1 MRRILAITAAVGVG
15 AVLVL
20 AAVRAAPIRSTPAHR
35 GAMPPAS
42 AAKDAY
48 VALPLRFEPNVG
60 QADERVTFLSRGHG
74 YTMLMTRT
82 GALLKLDKPAERD
95 TRSPGHPTSKPAEQ
109 AVIRLTFEGANPDS
123 LVAGRGRL
131 ESVSNYLLGSDPD
144 RWFTGV
150 PNYSRVFYRNLY
162 DGVSLEYYANR
173 GGELE
178 FDLTLAPAADPDQI
192 RLSYTGTDSL
202 RVDASGALV
211 LRAGDAQLL
220 QAPPVVY
227 QWVDG
232 EKREVQGRYVLHG
245 ASQVGFALASYDRS
259 LPLVI
264 DPVITYSTYLGGS
277 GDDQPIWSDI
287 DRAGNFYVTG
297 FTNSPDFPTTG
308 GVFQPTFGGG
318 DGDAFVAKLNRSGSG
333 LVWST
338 YLGGDAFDVGIG
350 LDVDRHGNVVVTGE
364 TGSTGFPTTPGAFQ
378 PTFAGGPTDAFVT
391 KLNAKGSR
399 LLFSTFLGGEGG
411 EGFDIGFISFF
422 DRAGNVY
429 VEGDT
434 GSPDFPTT
442 PGSFQPTF
450 GGGPG
455 DGFVAKLRPNGA
467 RLVYS
472 TFIGGSG
479 ADGAHDGEL
488 DKAGNFYLDGFT
500 DSADFP
506 TTPGA
511 FQPTFG
517 GGATDAW
524 AAKLNKTGTALVYS
538 TYLGGAGDEDVFD
551 LTIDRSGSA
560 YIPGLTSSADFP
572 VTPGA
577 FQTTYQ
583 GGDLDGYLTKLNP
596 AGTRAVYSTYLG
608 GSDFDITGTV
618 RIDRHGVAHV
628 AGVTGSADFPVTSEA
643 FQGTYGGGPADA
655 FLVLLSRNGSRLRFG
670 SYLGGSGEDGSVGAG
685 SWLDGK
691 GNWFIPGFTNSTDF
705 PVTPGAFQ
713 TANAGGFDVF
723 LVKVALD
730 KRHNGS
736 GQRTAS
742 VTVESSGPRAGLTRD
757 RIAKR

>member
-15 AVLVL
+15 TALVL
-20 AAVRAAPIRSTPAHR
+20 AAVRAAPVRSIPAHR
-35 GAMPPAS
+35 GATPPTS
-42 AAKDAY
+42 AAKDAS

-60 QADERVTFLSRGHG
+60 QADDGVRFLSRGHG

-82 GALLKLDKPAERD
+82 GAVLKLARPAERD
-95 TRSPGHPTSKPAEQ
+95 TRPPGHLTPKPAEQ
-109 AVIRLTFEGANPDS
+109 AVIGLTFEGANPDPA
-123 LVAGRGRL
+123 VAGQGRL

-150 PNYSRVFYRNLY
+150 PNYSRVSYRNLY

-178 FDLTLAPAADPDQI
+178 FDLTLAPGVDPDRI
-192 RLSYTGTDSL
+192 RLSYSGADEL
-202 RVDASGALV
+202 GIDPSGALV
-211 LRAGDAQLL
+211 LRAGGAQVR

-232 EKREVQGRYVLHG
+232 ARRQVQGRYVLHG
-245 ASQVGFALASYDRS
+245 AGQVGFTLATYDRS
-259 LPLVI
+259 IPLVI

-277 GDDQPIWSDI
+277 ADDFPIWSDI
-287 DRAGNFYVTG
+287 DHAGNFYVTG
-297 FTNSPDFPTTG
+297 STTSADFPTTRKA
-308 GVFQPTFGGG
+308 FQPTFGGEE
-318 DGDAFVAKLNRSGSG
+318 DAFVTKLNRSGSRV
-333 LVWST
+333 VWST
-338 YLGGDAFDVGIG
+338 YLGGDAADAALG
-350 LDVDRHGNVVVTGE
+350 LDVDRRGHVVVTGR
-364 TGSTGFPTTPGAFQ
+364 TSSTGFPTTLAAFQ
-378 PTFAGGPTDAFVT
+378 PTFAGGDNDAFVT

-399 LLFSTFLGGEGG
+399 LLFSTFLGGT
-411 EGFDIGFISFF
+411 GFDVGFISFF
-422 DRAGNVY
+422 DRHGNVY

-450 GGGPG
+450 GGGPS
-455 DGFVAKLRPNGA
+455 DGFVTKLNPKGS

-472 TFIGGSG
+472 TLIGGSG

-488 DKAGNFYLDGFT
+488 DKAGNFHLDGFT
-500 DSADFP
+500 GSTDFP

-538 TYLGGAGDEDVFD
+538 TYLGGGGDEDVFD
-551 LTIDRSGSA
+551 LTTDRSGSA

-577 FQTTYQ
+577 FQTTFQ

-596 AGTRAVYSTYLG
+596 AGTRATYSTYLG

-618 RIDRHGVAHV
+618 RVNRDGVAHV
-628 AGVTGSADFPVTSEA
+628 AGITGSTDFPVTRGA
-643 FQGTYGGGPADA
+643 IQGTYGGGPADA
-655 FLVLLSRNGSRLRFG
+655 FLLLLSRDGSRLKFG

-691 GNWFIPGFTNSTDF
+691 GNWFIPGSTNSTNF

-723 LVKVALD
+723 LVKLD
-730 KRHNGS
+730 LGKPHKGS

-742 VTVESSGPRAGLTRD
+742 VTVESSGGREGLSRD
-757 RIAKR
+757 RITRR

>member
-1 MRRILAITAAVGVG
+1 MRRILAITAVVAVG
-15 AVLVL
+15 AALAL
-20 AAVRAAPIRSTPAHR
+20 AAVRIAPVRSISAPR
-35 GAMPPAS
+35 GATPPAS

-60 QADERVTFLSRGHG
+60 QADDGVTFLSRGHG

-82 GALLKLDKPAERD
+82 GAVLKLGAPAMRPP
-95 TRSPGHPTSKPAEQ
+95 RPSGHPASKPAEQ
-109 AVIRLTFEGANPDS
+109 ARIGLTFAGANPDPV
-123 LVAGRGRL
+123 VAGRGRL

-150 PNYSRVFYRNLY
+150 PNYARVSYRDLY

-173 GGELE
+173 AGELE
-178 FDLTLAPAADPDQI
+178 FDLTLAPGVDPDRI
-192 RLSYTGTDSL
+192 RLSYSGADEL
-202 RVDASGALV
+202 RIDPLGALV
-211 LRAGDAQLL
+211 LRAGDAQIR

-232 EKREVQGRYVLHG
+232 VKREVQGRYVVRG
-245 ASQVGFALASYDRS
+245 ASQVGFALATYDRS
-259 LPLVI
+259 IPLVI

-277 GDDQPIWSDI
+277 GDEFPIWSAI

-308 GVFQPTFGGG
+308 ESFQPTFGGG

-338 YLGGDAFDVGIG
+338 YLGGDAFDVAIG

-391 KLNAKGSR
+391 KLNAKGSK
-399 LLFSTFLGGEGG
+399 LLFSTFLGGA
-411 EGFDIGFISFF
+411 EGFDVGFISFF
-422 DRAGNVY
+422 DKHGNVH

-442 PGSFQPTF
+442 PGSFQPAF

-455 DGFVAKLRPNGA
+455 DGFVVKLRPNGA

-472 TFIGGSG
+472 TFIGGSS

-488 DKAGNFYLDGFT
+488 DKKGNFYIDGFT
-500 DSADFP
+500 ESTDFP

-517 GGATDAW
+517 GGTSDAW

-538 TYLGGAGDEDVFD
+538 TYLGGEGDEDVFD
-551 LTIDRSGSA
+551 LTTDRSGSA
-560 YIPGLTSSADFP
+560 YIPGQTSSADFP

-577 FQTTYQ
+577 FQTTFQ

-596 AGTRAVYSTYLG
+596 DGTKAIYSTYLG
-608 GSDFDITGTV
+608 GSGSDQTGTV
-618 RIDRHGVAHV
+618 RVNRRGVAHV
-628 AGVTGSADFPVTSEA
+628 AGQTGSTDFPVTSGA
-643 FQGTYGGGPADA
+643 IQGTYGGGPADA
-655 FLVLLSRNGSRLRFG
+655 FLLLLSRDGSRLKFG

-685 SWLDGK
+685 SWLDGR
-691 GNWFIPGFTNSTDF
+691 GNWFIPGATNSTDF

-713 TANAGGFDVF
+713 TANTGGFDVF

-730 KRHNGS
+730 KPHKGS
-736 GQRTAS
+736 GKPRGS
-742 VTVESSGPRAGLTRD
+742 VTVGSSGPREGLTRD

>member
-1 MRRILAITAAVGVG
+1 MRRMLAITAVVGMG
-15 AVLVL
+15 AALVL
-20 AAVRAAPIRSTPAHR
+20 AGVRALPVRLVPARS
-35 GAMPPAS
+35 GATPPAS

-74 YTMLMTRT
+74 YTLLMTRT
-82 GALLKLDKPAERD
+82 GAVLKLGKPAERD
-95 TRSPGHPTSKPAEQ
+95 TRPPGHMRSKPAEQ
-109 AVIRLTFEGANPDS
+109 AVIGLTFEGANRDP

-131 ESVSNYLLGSDPD
+131 EGVSNYLLGSEPD

-150 PNYSRVFYRNLY
+150 PNFSRVFYRDLY

-173 GGELE
+173 AGELE
-178 FDLTLAPAADPDQI
+178 FDFTLAPGVDPDRI
-192 RLSYTGTDSL
+192 RLSYSGADAL
-202 RVDASGALV
+202 RIDRSGALV
-211 LRAGDAQLL
+211 LEAGGDQVR

-232 EKREVQGRYVLHG
+232 SKREVQGRYVLHG
-245 ASQVGFALASYDRS
+245 TSQIGFALATYDRS
-259 LPLVI
+259 IPLVI

-277 GDDQPIWSDI
+277 GDDFPIWSDI
-287 DRAGNFYVTG
+287 DPAGNFYVTG
-297 FTNSPDFPTTG
+297 STTSADFPTARKA
-308 GVFQPTFGGG
+308 FQPTFGGEE
-318 DGDAFVAKLNRSGSG
+318 DAFVTKLNRSGSRV
-333 LVWST
+333 VWST
-338 YLGGDAFDVGIG
+338 YLGGDAADAALG
-350 LDVDRHGNVVVTGE
+350 LDVDRRGNVVVTGR
-364 TGSTGFPTTPGAFQ
+364 TSSTGFPTTPGAFQ
-378 PTFAGGPTDAFVT
+378 PAFAGGDNDAFVT

-399 LLFSTFLGGEGG
+399 LLFSTFLGGT
-411 EGFDIGFISFF
+411 GFDVGFISFF

-434 GSPDFPTT
+434 GSADFPTT

-450 GGGPG
+450 GGGDG
-455 DGFVAKLRPNGA
+455 DGFVTKLRPNGA

-479 ADGAHDGEL
+479 GDGAHDGEL
-488 DKAGNFYLDGFT
+488 DQAGSFYLDGFT
-500 DSADFP
+500 GSTDFP

-511 FQPTFG
+511 FQPAFG

-524 AAKLNKTGTALVYS
+524 AAKLNRTGTALVYS
-538 TYLGGAGDEDVFD
+538 TYLGGGGDEDVFD
-551 LTIDRSGSA
+551 LTTDRSGSA

-577 FQTTYQ
+577 FQTTFQ

-618 RIDRHGVAHV
+618 RVNRDGVAHV
-628 AGVTGSADFPVTSEA
+628 AGITGSTDFPVTSGA
-643 FQGTYGGGPADA
+643 IQGSYGGGPADA
-655 FLVLLSRNGSRLRFG
+655 FLLLLSRDGSRLKFG

-691 GNWFIPGFTNSTDF
+691 GHWFIPGATTSTDF

-713 TANAGGFDVF
+713 TANAGGFDAF
-723 LVKVALD
+723 LVKVDLD
-730 KRHNGS
+730 KPHKGS
-736 GQRTAS
+736 GQRTSS

-757 RIAKR
+757 RIARR